1 MNFSKDKVN
10 NMPKQTFEK
19 ALEQLEQIV
28 EALESNEL
36 SLENALAKFEE
47 GMKLSQFCAR
57 KLDET
62 ERKIALIMEKANG
75 EIQESPFESS
85 DD

>member
-1 MNFSKDKVN
+1 
-10 NMPKQTFEK
+10 MPKQSFEK

-28 EALESNEL
+28 ETLESNEL
-36 SLENALAKFEE
+36 TLEMALAKFEE

-62 ERKIALIMEKANG
+62 EKKISLIMGKTSGDIKEV
-75 EIQESPFESS
+75 PFESN
-85 DD
+85 DE